1 MFATRQAVTGA
12 EEPIDLEE
20 AKTQVRAIQD
30 VDDEDD
36 LIEQIIAAA
45 REYCENI
52 TGRALKPCKIVAY
65 PESTTERQRLP
76 WIPVGAVEKMERRL
90 ETGEYQEMDAAEYE
104 VDPAGGTLR
113 VFAAG
118 SETTGYRLTYQAGY
132 ASKDV
137 PPLIRQAMLMLIGHW
152 YQNRESVQ
160 IGAVASIE
168 IELSTRNM
176 LKQYKAWWY

>member
-52 TGRALKPCKIVAY
+52 TGRALKPCRVLAY
-65 PESTTERQRLP
+65 PENTTERQRLP
-76 WIPVGAVEKMERRL
+76 WIPVGAVEKLERRL
-90 ETGEYQEMDAAEYE
+90 ETGEYQEMDTAEYAVNPE
-104 VDPAGGTLR
+104 GGTLR
-113 VFAAG
+113 IFAAG
-118 SETTGYRLTYQAGY
+118 PETAGYRLTYRAGY
-132 ASKDV
+132 AAEDV
-137 PPLIRQAMLMLIGHW
+137 PPLMRQAMLMLIGHW

-176 LKQYKAWWY
+176 LKQYRTWWY

>member
-1 MFATRQAVTGA
+1 MFATRQTLENA
-12 EEPIDLEE
+12 EEPIDLET

-52 TGRALKPCKIVAY
+52 TGRALKPCRVLAY
-65 PESTTERQRLP
+65 PKNTTERQRLP
-76 WIPVGAVEKMERRL
+76 WIPVGTVEKLERRL
-90 ETGEYQEMDAAEYE
+90 ETGEYQEMDAAEYA
-104 VDPAGGTLR
+104 VDPEGGMLR
-113 VFAAG
+113 IFAAG
-118 SETTGYRLTYQAGY
+118 TETAGYRLTYRAGY
-132 ASKDV
+132 TAEDV
-137 PPLIRQAMLMLIGHW
+137 PPLMRQAMLMLIGHW

-176 LKQYKAWWY
+176 LRQYRTWWY